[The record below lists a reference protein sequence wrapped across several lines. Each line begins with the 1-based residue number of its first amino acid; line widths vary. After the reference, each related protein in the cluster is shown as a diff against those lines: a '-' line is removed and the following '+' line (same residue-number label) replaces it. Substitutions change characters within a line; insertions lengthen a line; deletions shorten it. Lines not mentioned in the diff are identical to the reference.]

1 MQMSSG
7 IRARL
12 SDEHYYIITN
22 FDKAFLPIWQSYFN
36 TENSAGDRK
45 VLLHSHAV
53 SQMKILR
60 IAIQVQ

>member
-36 TENSAGDRK
+36 TGDRK
-45 VLLHSHAV
+45 VLLHLHAA